1 MAGPHV
7 NLVEIESDRENSFLA
22 THARSL
28 PGGNTLII
36 SCHTA
41 CNCALNMHNY
51 PSVCLF
57 SVRLG
62 KYMKKDIS
70 PTFKNISEAF
80 KTL

>member
-41 CNCALNMHNY
+41 CNC
-51 PSVCLF
+51 
-57 SVRLG
+57 
-62 KYMKKDIS
+62 
-70 PTFKNISEAF
+70 
-80 KTL
+80 TL